1 MFNKFVTGMGAC
13 LLACFFALG
22 VAPVATAEG
31 WSDHKRLEVARS
43 HLSATTFNG
52 EIYVAGGAGLIG
64 PQDVFE
70 LYDPIADFWVP
81 LPSLPGGR
89 EQFGMTNA
97 AGRIYISGGY
107 TAEVNGSASD
117 DVWSFDPN
125 QLIWQAEP
133 KMPGARAGHTM
144 AAVGSMLYVIGGVG
158 AGASNTLVFDTETR
172 KWRTIGAMPAS
183 RSGVSSIPIGNKI
196 YVLGGLSTSNQ
207 VSRRVDILD
216 VSSETWSRGP
226 DMPKARAGA
235 ALGLLNGE
243 IHLAGGATFNPRQT
257 HADHFILNPAN
268 GTWRNGPRLPT
279 PRYAGAGATIG
290 DRWYVMGGGAGS
302 GLFVLFTAVD
312 AVESYGP

>member
-1 MFNKFVTGMGAC
+1 MFNQFRAGMRRGLLVGFLVFGAMP
-13 LLACFFALG
+13 A
-22 VAPVATAEG
+22 VQAEG
-31 WSDHKRLEVARS
+31 WSDHRRLEVARS

-89 EQFGMTNA
+89 EQFGMTSA
-97 AGRIYISGGY
+97 AGRIYMSGGF
-107 TAEVNGSASD
+107 TAEANGGAGD
-117 DVWSFDPN
+117 DFWSFDPN

-133 KMPGARAGHTM
+133 KMPGARAGHTL
-144 AAVGSMLYVIGGVG
+144 AAAGNSLYVIGGSG
-158 AGASNTLVFDTETR
+158 GGTSSTLVFDVETR
-172 KWRTIGAMPAS
+172 KWRTIGAIPGA
-183 RSGVSSIPIGNKI
+183 RSGVSSITIGNKI
-196 YVLGGLSTSNQ
+196 YVLGGLSNNGQ
-207 VSRRVDILD
+207 VSRRVDILNA
-216 VSSETWSRGP
+216 SSETWSRGP

-243 IHLAGGATFNPRQT
+243 IHVAGGATFNPRQT
-257 HADHFILNPAN
+257 HADHFILNPSTGA
-268 GTWRNGPRLPT
+268 WRNGLRLPT

-290 DRWYVMGGGAGS
+290 DRWFVMGGGAGS